1 MWPMSQFFE
10 IHPQNPQARL
20 IAQAAEIVRQGG
32 VIVYPTDSSYAIG
45 CQLNDK
51 SALQRIQRIRDLDK
65 NHNFTLVC
73 SDLSQL
79 ALYAKVDNQAFRLV
93 KSHTPGPYTFILK
106 ATSQVPKRL
115 AHPKRKTI
123 GLRVPEHPITL
134 ALLEELGEPM
144 MSCSLIL
151 SDMDELDLADIE
163 LIRERLEKEVDLI
176 VDGGAT
182 PLQPTTVVDLT
193 EGQPELVR
201 VGGGVVDW
209 E

>member
-1 MWPMSQFFE
+1 MSQFFE
-10 IHPQNPQARL
+10 IHPQNPQGRL
-20 IAQAAEIVRQGG
+20 ISQAAEIVRQGG

-45 CQLNDK
+45 CQLDDK
-51 SALQRIQRIRDLDK
+51 SALQRIQRIRELDK
-65 NHNFTLVC
+65 SHNFTLVC

-79 ALYAKVDNQAFRLV
+79 ALYAKVDNQAYRLV

-134 ALLEELGEPM
+134 ALLAELGEAM
-144 MSCSLIL
+144 MSCGLIL
-151 SDMDELDLADIE
+151 PDADELDMADIDV
-163 LIRERLEKEVDLI
+163 IRGRLEREVDLI
-176 VDGGAT
+176 IDGGAT
-182 PLQPTTVVDLT
+182 PLLPTTVVDLT
-193 EGQPELVR
+193 DGQLEVVR

>member
-1 MWPMSQFFE
+1 MSQFFE
-10 IHPQNPQARL
+10 IHPQNPQGRL

-45 CQLNDK
+45 CHLDDK
-51 SALQRIQRIRDLDK
+51 AALQRIQRIRELGK
-65 NHNFTLVC
+65 QHNFTLVC

-134 ALLEELGEPM
+134 ALLAELGEPM

-151 SDMDELDLADIE
+151 PDMDELELADIE

-176 VDGGAT
+176 IDGGAT
-182 PLQPTTVVDLT
+182 PLLPTTVVDLI
-193 EGQPELVR
+193 EGQPQVVR
-201 VGGGVVDW
+201 IGGGVVDW

>member
-1 MWPMSQFFE
+1 MSQFFE

-20 IAQAAEIVRQGG
+20 ISQAAEIVRQGG

-45 CQLNDK
+45 CHLEDK
-51 SALQRIQRIRDLDK
+51 AAMQRIQRIRELDK
-65 NHNFTLVC
+65 HHNFTLVC

-123 GLRVPEHPITL
+123 GLRVPGHPITL
-134 ALLEELGEPM
+134 ALLEALGEPM
-144 MSCSLIL
+144 MSCTLML
-151 SDMDELDLADIE
+151 PDMDELDLADIE
-163 LIRERLEKEVDLI
+163 LIRDRLEKEVDLI
-176 VDGGAT
+176 IDGGAT
-182 PLQPTTVVDLT
+182 PLLPTTVVDLT
-193 EGQPELVR
+193 EGQPEVIR
-201 VGGGVVDW
+201 AGGGVVDW
-209 E
+209 Q

>member
-1 MWPMSQFFE
+1 MSQFFE
-10 IHPQNPQARL
+10 IHPQNPQGRL
-20 IAQAAEIVRQGG
+20 IVQAAEIVRQGG

-45 CQLNDK
+45 CHLDDK
-51 SALQRIQRIRDLDK
+51 AALQRIQRIRELDK
-65 NHNFTLVC
+65 SHNFTLVC

-123 GLRVPEHPITL
+123 GLRVPQHPITL
-134 ALLEELGEPM
+134 ALLAELGEPV

-151 SDMDELDLADIE
+151 PDMDEMDIGDIDM
-163 LIRERLEKEVDLI
+163 IRERLEKEVDLI

-182 PLQPTTVVDLT
+182 PLLPTTVVDLT
-193 EGQPELVR
+193 QGQPELVR

>member
-123 GLRVPEHPITL
+123 GLRMPEHPITL
-134 ALLEELGEPM
+134 ALLAELGEPM

-151 SDMDELDLADIE
+151 PDMDELELADIE
-163 LIRERLEKEVDLI
+163 IIRERLEQHVELI
-176 VDGGAT
+176 IDGGAT
-182 PLQPTTVVDLT
+182 PLLPTTVVDLT
-193 EGQPELVR
+193 EGQPEVVR
-201 VGGGVVDW
+201 LGGGVVDW

>member
-1 MWPMSQFFE
+1 MSQFFE
-10 IHPQNPQARL
+10 IHPQNPQGRL
-20 IAQAAEIVRQGG
+20 IVQAAEIVRQGG

-45 CQLNDK
+45 CHLDDK
-51 SALQRIQRIRDLDK
+51 AALQRIQRIRELDK
-65 NHNFTLVC
+65 SHNFTLVC

-134 ALLEELGEPM
+134 ALLAELGEPM

-151 SDMDELDLADIE
+151 PDMDEMDIGDIDM
-163 LIRERLEKEVDLI
+163 IRERLEKEVDLI

-182 PLQPTTVVDLT
+182 PLLPTTVVDLT
-193 EGQPELVR
+193 QGQPEVVR
-201 VGGGVVDW
+201 LGGGVVDW